1 MSDFSPLCHSL
12 PQIENANGTHHSFF
26 DQRKRTESETKFFFF
41 LSSLFVLAMK
51 TKKYFLSLSL
61 YAHLNKYLRCCI
73 LGKVRPLQI
82 VTTPRSLSWLSS
94 SLFLVEATFVGFSS
108 KKQTKVATHLKRVE
122 NVPLLYPRGRMSCLF
137 RLDKFL
143 FGIRQLFSHIWVG
156 VGFRSG
162 QAGSSTL
169 SYLLSLS
176 LKYLYLYLYLASLSL
191 KSEIGSC
198 NQIRFGFQLQVMVVV
213 KV

>member
-1 MSDFSPLCHSL
+1 MERTICSLTRENERKAKQSFS
-12 PQIENANGTHHSFF
+12 SFF
-26 DQRKRTESETKFFFF
+26 LLCLFSRWKQRNTFS
-41 LSSLFVLAMK
+41 
-51 TKKYFLSLSL
+51 LSLSL

-94 SLFLVEATFVGFSS
+94 SLFLAEATFVGFSS

-176 LKYLYLYLYLASLSL
+176 LKYLYLYLYLVSLSL